1 MGSKEGEGTRARK
14 RNRRLRYFYLNG
26 DLHRV
31 LSINRAQDLVVTWH
45 FKDGKRRAYVW
56 SDARRRLEKAFTMR
70 QVGQMINRHRVNIE
84 KYILEG
90 KIRAPERIYTLD
102 GKKTPGKY
110 MFSEKDVFELHDYL
124 LTVHIG
130 RPRKDGKI
138 TPGRM
143 PSRAELRAMM
153 QHDTT
158 VYIRSAD
165 GTYTPVWKEINW

>member
-1 MGSKEGEGTRARK
+1 M
-14 RNRRLRYFYLNG
+14 
-26 DLHRV
+26 HRV
-31 LSINRAQDLVVTWH
+31 LSINRAQDLVVTWV
-45 FKDGKRRAYVW
+45 FKEGKRRAYVW
-56 SDARRRLEKAFTMR
+56 SDARKRLEKAFTMK
-70 QVGQMINRHRVNIE
+70 QVGQMVNRHRVNIE

-102 GKKTPGKY
+102 GNKTPGKY

-158 VYIRSAD
+158 VYIKAAD
-165 GTYTPVWKEINW
+165 GTFTPVWKEIDW

>member
-1 MGSKEGEGTRARK
+1 MGSKEGKGTRARK
-14 RNRRLRYFYLNG
+14 RSRRLRYFYLNG

-31 LSINRAQDLVVTWH
+31 LSINRAQDLVVTWV
-45 FKDGKRRAYVW
+45 FKEGKRRAYVW
-56 SDARRRLEKAFTMR
+56 SDARKRLEKAFTMK
-70 QVGQMINRHRVNIE
+70 QVGQMVNRHRVNIE

-102 GKKTPGKY
+102 GNKTPGKY

-158 VYIRSAD
+158 VYIKAAD
-165 GTYTPVWKEINW
+165 GTFTPVWKEIDW